1 MACGYFKTDENG
13 NVRKSPTLSKIIE
26 YIDVQLDNNEP
37 VDPYQIQYML
47 MNDGTIGYGNRVS
60 VTMEKLFLQ
69 ELADLNAIAALYYGS
84 PVPLVRITPFTNHK
98 NGRRTEYD
106 AQISAQ
112 AAMSLTKNIA
122 TRLPNSVSPYEFSLN
137 AHEFE
142 AILRPMVVPY
152 EQEELRT
159 TKAEQQIIKKLTDQ
173 QGKQLNLFDDMDS
186 RLDLEGMERV
196 EVSSVSDQINSLI
209 RDFASVGIN
218 VEVVI
223 DPTLEVKGRV
233 INEPG
238 KILTIKLN
246 PTRMTEDTVIHEFS
260 HILIELLGEDHPVVV
275 RAINELKNTNLYEE
289 VKRKYPGV
297 SESTL
302 NKEVLVTAM
311 GLSGAKIVR
320 ENPNIFQRI
329 FNRIVRALSKLF
341 KSEAKPSAV
350 EELTRILLEKKY
362 NKADLKG
369 SITFLMAD
377 SKDVKTEEDFM
388 KLVDDVR
395 IITQESIDKLK
406 RVPGALNETEIENLS
421 LMQKRLDKISQVEEL
436 IEFVN
441 YAANLAEMSA
451 KTLESINQRYNPD
464 LTTGERFQLIHDL
477 YKVGEWVNDFYGG
490 RDGKDS
496 IMQKIGY
503 LISKDIAKT
512 KRGLTVE
519 QLETDPRFKR
529 LSVFEKKISDA
540 IFDMNNIEEAYKEI
554 GIPLM
559 ADLLMG
565 YTNDDVNDEIYKLID
580 NIKKNNRLVAIERDA
595 EYNEI
600 KAQKL
605 DKDVEFKAL
614 QALNIKQLESKI
626 ISKKTLENELREAQK
641 DKSAFSFLL
650 DPIIYSS
657 QVGLQMFATMLKDKM
672 YQANDVTQDDIYEL
686 AEAYKEFQKFKGSGT
701 DPNKFN
707 DDILEEH
714 SYMVYNS
721 EKGKSEKMTLLSF
734 VQEYD
739 VTRYRDA
746 ESKMYEDL
754 AKKYNK
760 PDKNDEAIQEWL
772 KNKSVVREY
781 YREVAKWYA
790 ENSVVS
796 KDSQEQYKVYTDKLT
811 AARKKLLE
819 EKAKD
824 KNLIDPDRV
833 QYYEQEVNAIQSL
846 MSKMYDEINR
856 QWKISA
862 VRPNDKYK
870 NAKYEALKKNAPAF
884 AYYKAMMGYYYK
896 KQKLLG
902 QSSLPKNS
910 WDKFSYIVPSVRSEG
925 LEKVQK
931 DGAWNA
937 SKDYLKDNFQFLST
951 DVNYGD
957 LINANKEVR
966 SKVVPIFYTN
976 PTDSKLVSRDVAST
990 LILFGGMANVY
1001 KSKSEIVGS
1010 VMMMRNIIQD
1020 REVLETTA
1028 GNNPIIHWMSKI
1040 LKGTKHVV
1048 KGKGGNNFKHL
1059 DEWIDKIFFGEEELK
1074 TALNIFGREMSAN
1087 KLANKVA
1094 SFTALANLAGNLLQ
1108 STNQALL
1115 DNVRMLEEAH
1125 SQQFF
1130 NKKNMAWAKGIY
1142 HFTTNG
1148 GLGSLK
1154 DFKTFAPETKI
1165 VQAIRYFDALG
1176 EVLGS
1181 TKEDKTGP
1189 RILKLIQEGPMA
1201 LQTIAE
1207 HETAVTRMLALMDSY
1222 RGLDH
1227 KVEKNET
1234 LADIARKYKVKID
1247 GIKQWNKLTSDKISE
1262 GQTLKIGHLLDA
1274 KGEIIKNEDGT
1285 YANLW
1290 DVFVKDEKTGRF
1302 SVDPKVANFDR
1313 GRFISK
1319 ISGINKRTNQVKTKF
1334 DDAILQRRWY
1344 GKLIMLFR
1352 RYFIPSLRKHYG
1364 HNGLRGGIHRDL
1376 ELGTISEG
1384 TMETLWRYMKETW
1397 KNYGNGVKVYK
1408 MMTDM
1413 EKQNMRR
1420 SAISIAFWTLCGL
1433 IVMAL
1438 SDDDDEDDSYAES
1451 FLIYQ
1456 ALRMQTELTQ
1466 FVRPIEFLK
1475 TANSPT
1481 ATVRPVTKAIE
1492 LADMIA
1498 FKAIPSIFT
1507 GDTEGLYYERKSGL
1521 HQKGDSKLLAKFED
1535 LVPILG
1541 GINKSADPATASKW
1555 FDLPAT
1561 STK

>member
-13 NVRKSPTLSKIIE
+13 NVRKSPTISKVID
-26 YIDVQLDNNEP
+26 YIDTQLASNEP
-37 VDPYQIQYML
+37 VDPFQIQYIL

-60 VTMEKLFLQ
+60 VTMEKMLLQ

-84 PVPLVRITPFTNHK
+84 PVPLVRITPYTNQK

-106 AQISAQ
+106 AQISQ
-112 AAMSLTKNIA
+112 EAAMSLTKNVA
-122 TRLPNSVSPYEFSLN
+122 PKLPNTVSPYEFSLN

-142 AILRPMVVPY
+142 AVLRPMVVPY
-152 EQEELRT
+152 EREELKI
-159 TKAEQQIIKKLTDQ
+159 TKAEQQVIKKLTDQ
-173 QGKQLNLFDDMDS
+173 QGKQLDLFEDMDS
-186 RLDLEGMERV
+186 RLDLEDMQRV
-196 EVSSVSDQINSLI
+196 EPSSVENQINTFI

-246 PTRMTEDTVIHEFS
+246 PTLMTEDTTIHEFS
-260 HILIELLGEDHPVVV
+260 HILVELLGEDHPVVV
-275 RAINELKNTNLYEE
+275 RAINELKDTNLYKE
-289 VKRKYPGV
+289 VKKAYPGID
-297 SESTL
+297 ESTL

-320 ENPNIFQRI
+320 QNPNLFQRI
-329 FNRIVRALSKLF
+329 FNRVVRALSKLF
-341 KSEAKPSAV
+341 GVEAKPSAV
-350 EELTRILLEKKY
+350 EELTRMLLEKKY
-362 NKADLKG
+362 NKSDLKG

-377 SKDVKTEEDFM
+377 SKNVKSEEDFM

-395 IITQESIDKLK
+395 VLTQESIDKLK
-406 RVPGALNETEIENLS
+406 RAPGGINETDAEAMS
-421 LMQKRLDKISQVEEL
+421 LMQKRLDRISDVEGL

-441 YAANLAEMSA
+441 YAANLADKAE
-451 KTLESINQRYNPD
+451 KTLDSINQRYNENLP
-464 LTTGERFQLIHDL
+464 TKERLQLLHDL

-503 LISKDIAKT
+503 LVSKDINRL
-512 KRGLTVE
+512 KRGLSIE
-519 QLETDPRFKR
+519 QLETDPKFKS

-540 IFDMNNIEEAYKEI
+540 IFDMSNVEETYREL

-559 ADLLMG
+559 ADLLME
-565 YTNDDVNDEIYKLID
+565 YTNDDINDEITKLID
-580 NIKKNNRLVAIERDA
+580 NITNNNRLIAIERDE
-595 EYNEI
+595 EYNKI

-605 DKDVEFKAL
+605 DKADEFAAL
-614 QALNIKQLESKI
+614 KALNIKQLKNKMITRE
-626 ISKKTLENELREAQK
+626 TLINELKEAQK
-641 DKSAFSFLL
+641 DKSAFSYLL

-657 QVGLQMFATMLKDKM
+657 QVGLQMFASMLKDKM

-686 AEAYKEFQKFKGSGT
+686 AEAYKEFQKYKGSGT

-714 SYMVYNS
+714 TYMVYNS

-760 PDKNDEAIQEWL
+760 PDKDDEALQDWL
-772 KNKSVVREY
+772 KNKSVVRDY
-781 YREVAKWYA
+781 YKEVAKWYA
-790 ENSVVS
+790 ENSTPS
-796 KDSQEQYKVYTDKLT
+796 KDSQEQYKIYSDKLAT
-811 AARKKLLE
+811 ARKKLSE
-819 EKAKD
+819 EKAKNKD
-824 KNLIDPDRV
+824 LIDPDRV
-833 QYYEQEVNAIQSL
+833 QYYQQEVSALQSL
-846 MSKMYDEINR
+846 MGKMYDTVNG

-870 NAKYEALKKNAPAF
+870 NAKYEALKNNAPAF
-884 AYYKAMMGYYYK
+884 AYYRAMMNFYYK

-910 WDKFSYIVPSVRSEG
+910 WEKFSYIVPSVRSEG

-937 SKDYLKDNFQFLST
+937 AKDAVKENFQFLST

-957 LINANKEVR
+957 LINANKETR
-966 SKVVPIFYTN
+966 AKTIPIFYTN

-990 LILFGGMANVY
+990 LVLFGGMANMF

-1010 VMMMRNIIQD
+1010 VMIMRNIIQE

-1028 GNNPIIHWMSKI
+1028 GNNPIVHRMSKI

-1074 TALNIFGREMSAN
+1074 NALNIFGKEMSAN

-1094 SFTALANLAGNLLQ
+1094 SLTALSNLAGNLLQ
-1108 STNQALL
+1108 ATNQALL

-1130 NKKNMAWAKGIY
+1130 NKKNMAWAKGMY

-1154 DFKTFAPETKI
+1154 DFKTFAPTSKI

-1222 RGLDH
+1222 KGEDH
-1227 KVEKNET
+1227 KVAKGET
-1234 LADIARKYKVKID
+1234 IKDIALKYKVSID
-1247 GIKQWNKLTSDKISE
+1247 GIKQWNKLSSDKITE
-1262 GQTLKIGHLLDA
+1262 GQTLKIGKLLDA
-1274 KGEIIKNEDGT
+1274 EGNIITKEDGS

-1290 DVFVKDEKTGRF
+1290 DVFIKDEKTGRY
-1302 SVDPKVANFDR
+1302 SVDPRVVNFDR
-1313 GRFISK
+1313 SRFISK

-1334 DDAILQRRWY
+1334 DDAIIQRRWY

-1408 MMTDM
+1408 MMSDM

-1438 SDDDDEDDSYAES
+1438 SDDDDEDDSWAES

-1481 ATVRPVTKAIE
+1481 ATVRPITKAIE

-1498 FKAIPSIFT
+1498 FKAIPSLFT
-1507 GDTEGLYYERKSGL
+1507 GDTKGLYYERKSGL
-1521 HQKGDSKLLAKFED
+1521 HEKGDSKLLAKFED